1 MNIINGKNWKNYVGK
16 ERNTMKENINKI
28 LSRTIITYTF
38 LLFLIFILKI
48 VGFNYFG
55 LDMNNPMILKL
66 NDIILKY
73 GLENVWYAITL
84 YINLVII
91 ISITCNDNSKK
102 IKVYCLCVLPICIM
116 VQIIKSNNI
125 IFNLV
130 DYIYL
135 LILAMTYKKF
145 ELKKENY
152 LNYVMITI
160 FMMMFQVIS
169 LFTRNIEIA
178 NRLSDNFIASTIMSI
193 DYILIS
199 VIFYKFYFMKGAKSI
214 WEMVHSF
221 GSHLMMESR
230 NLQRKLQ
237 AKLKTKKRKK
247 LSKQEKVYNLIFY
260 PFVIVYNLFTMF
272 VIFII
277 SYVFDSVI
285 ECIFITLSFWINKY
299 AFGKPFHAKDSK
311 TCFIISSASYI
322 ILNKLASGTIGI
334 TYLWQVILGVMFS
347 FITSRFVKKTITKL
361 YKGMTREEFDE
372 KILKV
377 DNKESLQYKICYMY
391 YVERKS
397 ELEIAYKV
405 GYSVDNIKKIKAK
418 INKKIKEL

>member
-1 MNIINGKNWKNYVGK
+1 
-16 ERNTMKENINKI
+16 MKENINKI
-28 LSRTIITYTF
+28 LSRTITTYTF

-48 VGFNYFG
+48 VGFDCFG

-73 GLENVWYAITL
+73 GLENVWYSITL
-84 YINLVII
+84 YINVYIVL
-91 ISITCNDNSKK
+91 SITCNDNSRSMKK
-102 IKVYCLCVLPICIM
+102 YTLICMPVCILLQYIKDDSL
-116 VQIIKSNNI
+116 
-125 IFNLV
+125 IFVIL
-130 DYIYL
+130 DFIYI
-135 LILAMTYKKF
+135 LILSLIYKRF
-145 ELKKENY
+145 RLRKENY
-152 LNYVMITI
+152 MNYMCITSL
-160 FMMMFQVIS
+160 MMLFQIIS
-169 LFTRNIEIA
+169 LMTRDITTKVSLGN
-178 NRLSDNFIASTIMSI
+178 NFILTVMMSI

-199 VIFYKFYFMKGAKSI
+199 IIFYKFYFMNGGKSI
-214 WEMVHSF
+214 WEMVHYS

-230 NLQRKLQ
+230 NLLKKLQ

-260 PFVIVYNLFTMF
+260 PFVIVYNLFTML

-277 SYVFDSVI
+277 SYAFDSVV
-285 ECIFITLSFWINKY
+285 ECIFITLSFWINKF

-311 TCFIISSASYI
+311 TCFIISSISYI

-334 TYLWQVILGVMFS
+334 TYLWQVVLGVMFS
-347 FITSRFVKKTITKL
+347 FITSRFVKEAITKL
-361 YKGMTREEFDE
+361 YKGMPKEEFDK

-377 DNKESLQYKICYMY
+377 DNKDSLQYKICYMY

-405 GYSVDNIKKIKAK
+405 GYSIDNIKKIKAK
-418 INKKIKEL
+418 INKKIKELS